1 MSKQLAVPF
10 SIDSLGRVSFI
21 ENPYRQIAQR
31 LEVLIGTQLRTRVM
45 LADYGVA
52 ALNYLFEPLDADT
65 LDADTR
71 DMLVEEIRVAIQRWE
86 PRVEVHDIIA
96 EVRDDTTLSI
106 TVYFSMLDANQDREV
121 HTADVLVGGTVV
133 TLDA

>member
-52 ALNYLFEPLDADT
+52 ALNYLFEP